1 MFGFDM
7 FEIYDVMF
15 EIYIEDKLVKQ
26 QTMQAPKEL
35 LIANFMQTVNQ
46 IAKDAKPIKIKMS
59 RPETIWDKFENKQR
73 VVTNEVIFCNNA
85 MLDWEKDKE

>member
-26 QTMQAPKEL
+26 QKMQAPKEL

-46 IAKDAKPIKIKMS
+46 IAKDTKPIKIKMS
-59 RPETIWDKFENKQR
+59 RPDTIWDKFENKQR
-73 VVTNEVIFCNNA
+73 VVTNEIVFCNNA